1 MSLHIWSTRNKKYI
15 ARRIGKGGGTRTNK
29 FDRTDLLE
37 EVFQYF
43 QQVFFP
49 SCRTRGKFCLNLT
62 STSVK
67 FCSCANEVITDL
79 SCSIDNYI
87 KNHCLKRAKFIIQ
100 AKAMLELIQEYDS
113 DSSLSDFDMEST
125 NKGVEKKRRQ
135 NIWNVSPVSRTG
147 QRSIN
152 PFDDSSEDF
161 NEQQMLKIENET
173 FFSGST
179 NRNFS
184 KKKTK

>member
-43 QQVFFP
+43 LQVFFP
-49 SCRTRGKFCLNLT
+49 SGSTRGKLCLNLN

-67 FCSCANEVITDL
+67 FCSCASDVITDL

-100 AKAMLELIQEYDS
+100 AKTMLELIQEYDS
-113 DSSLSDFDMEST
+113 DSSLSDFDMEPTS
-125 NKGVEKKRRQ
+125 KGIEEKRRQ
-135 NIWNVSPVSRTG
+135 NIRNISSVSRTG
-147 QRSIN
+147 QRCIN
-152 PFDDSSEDF
+152 LFDESCEDF
-161 NEQQMLKIENET
+161 NEQ
-173 FFSGST
+173 
-179 NRNFS
+179 
-184 KKKTK
+184 